1 MGLRLED
8 RAGCLSVMIGLADAA
23 VSPAR
28 ALGPGRTPAYDGMM
42 WLDEVPAGAVD
53 SANGTP
59 LHSQVGAVIR
69 SHILSGSLPPG
80 SQLPTEAELQGR
92 FSVSRSVVRQALAA
106 LSAEGLVQ
114 RGRGRGSVVSPRG
127 EHHRLV
133 QRMSGLSAQ
142 ISAEGAEVFTAVL
155 ALGPEENTAASAALG
170 AADVVGIR
178 RLRSAGTGPLAVIH
192 TWVPRAIGAK
202 LTTAELTDAS
212 LHAVLRARLGV
223 SIVSGRR
230 QVRAV
235 AATTALAEL
244 LQISVGE
251 PLLLLE
257 GTSLDEN
264 GVPIEM
270 FSTWH
275 RADRMVFDLDVVGAD
290 EPVAG
295 QRAGRSGEPATAS
308 VTEPSR
314 AGGDRPDRAQLAA
327 QASDL
332 ARQLRDLSAEI
343 ARNA

>member
-1 MGLRLED
+1 MAGRSGRLSAPSG
-8 RAGCLSVMIGLADAA
+8 RADAA
-23 VSPAR
+23 ATYAGLPGAGR
-28 ALGPGRTPAYDGMM
+28 APAYDGVM

-69 SHILSGSLPPG
+69 SHIVNGVLPPG
-80 SQLPTEAELQGR
+80 SQLPTEAELQER

-133 QRMSGLSAQ
+133 QRMSGLSTQ
-142 ISAEGAEVFTAVL
+142 ISAEGADVFTAVL
-155 ALGPEENTAASAALG
+155 ALGPEQNATASAALG
-170 AADVVGIR
+170 GSEVVGIR
-178 RLRSAGTGPLAVIH
+178 RLRSAGAGPLAVIH
-192 TWVPRAIGAK
+192 TWLPSSIGAG
-202 LTTAELTDAS
+202 LTAAELTDAS
-212 LHAVLRARLGV
+212 LHAVLRSRLGV

-235 AATTALAEL
+235 AATKTLAEL
-244 LQISVGE
+244 LEVGVGE

-257 GTSLDEN
+257 GTSLDDN

-275 RADRMVFDLDVVGAD
+275 RSDRVVFDLDVVAGDGPVSVPARPVPARPA
-290 EPVAG
+290 EVAG
-295 QRAGRSGEPATAS
+295 DQPL
-308 VTEPSR
+308 
-314 AGGDRPDRAQLAA
+314 RAQLAA
-327 QASDL
+327 RAADL
-332 ARQLRDLSAEI
+332 ARQLRELSEEMT
-343 ARNA
+343 R

>member
-1 MGLRLED
+1 
-8 RAGCLSVMIGLADAA
+8 MIGQADAA
-23 VSPAR
+23 AAPAR
-28 ALGPGRTPAYDGMM
+28 ALGPGRTPAYDGTM

-69 SHILSGSLPPG
+69 SHIRSGALPPG
-80 SQLPTEAELQGR
+80 SQLPTEAELQER

-155 ALGPEENTAASAALG
+155 AIGPDENAAASAALG
-170 AADVVGIR
+170 GADVVGIR
-178 RLRSAGTGPLAVIH
+178 RLRSAGIGPLAVIH
-192 TWVPRAIGAK
+192 TWVPRAIGAN

-275 RADRMVFDLDVVGAD
+275 RADRVVFDLDVVGAD
-290 EPVAG
+290 EPGAG
-295 QRAGRSGEPATAS
+295 QRAGRSGEPAPVPAP
-308 VTEPSR
+308 EPAR
-314 AGGDRPDRAQLAA
+314 AAGEKPGRAELAA
-327 QASDL
+327 QAADL
-332 ARQLRDLSAEI
+332 ARQLRDLAAEI
-343 ARNA
+343 ARSA

>member
-1 MGLRLED
+1 MAD
-8 RAGCLSVMIGLADAA
+8 RASGLSVVLGQAAAAASPVALAG
-23 VSPAR
+23 AR
-28 ALGPGRTPAYDGMM
+28 RAPAYDGVM
-42 WLDEVPAGAVD
+42 WLDEVPASAVD

-69 SHILSGSLPPG
+69 SHIVDGALPPG
-80 SQLPTEAELQGR
+80 SQLPTEAELQER

-133 QRMSGLSAQ
+133 QRMSGLSTQ
-142 ISAEGAEVFTAVL
+142 ISAEGADVFTAVL
-155 ALGPEENTAASAALG
+155 ALGPEQNAAASAALG
-170 AADVVGIR
+170 GSTVVGIR

-192 TWVPRAIGAK
+192 TWLPLSIGAD
-202 LTTAELTDAS
+202 LTISELTDAS
-212 LHAVLRARLGV
+212 LHAVLRSRLGV

-235 AATTALAEL
+235 AATTGLARL
-244 LQISVGE
+244 LEISVGE

-264 GVPIEM
+264 GLPIEM

-275 RADRMVFDLDVVGAD
+275 RADRVVFDLDVVGTELQNPDLERDASPD
-290 EPVAG
+290 SAPMSEVTGNQRTHAQLVA
-295 QRAGRSGEPATAS
+295 RA
-308 VTEPSR
+308 
-314 AGGDRPDRAQLAA
+314 AQLARELGE
-327 QASDL
+327 L
-332 ARQLRDLSAEI
+332 AAEL
-343 ARNA
+343 ALND